1 MKKIINKKNVI
12 KLLSILV
19 LVIILESNFA
29 YAELGNGL
37 NTNILNQVTTENYNV
52 NEPILNPV
60 IKVAGTL
67 LTLFQI
73 LGLGGVVYMGV
84 KYMYA
89 GAEDKGQIKKTLIW
103 VVVGV
108 MFLFGAPAII
118 RFIQKMSNTLL

>member
-37 NTNILNQVTTENYNV
+37 NILNQVTTENYNV

-108 MFLFGAPAII
+108 MFLLGAPAII
-118 RFIQKMSNTLL
+118 RFIQQMSNTLL